1 MKGHLLGAGVVLLSV
16 TLAIVPAA
24 RGVDH
29 SLDLA
34 GVAVIPHVGAPGVRF
49 RRPALASLDARV
61 QLFLRNEAAEPFSLA
76 EVRFNGK
83 RASECVKGGT
93 WSWHD
98 SPEGWTG
105 TERVIPAGALVVWSL
120 NSIDHQIGHPLVV
133 DVRQVEGRSAR
144 KFDIA
149 IEKPR
154 LWLSAVTFLG
164 PDASPC
170 PDQVIFY
177 VRNDTDKTYRIEDC
191 RLFLPRERDTWR
203 WLYPGPWFGDKIR
216 AFSDE
221 GRVEPSE
228 LSGARVTAGCL
239 PLTYTAI
246 EVRLRS
252 DDGEARSVWAYL
264 RIKRESFDISGGWVN
279 STTPTGPSLTHV
291 PFLKTLRRMH
301 VNAAHIA
308 DIPGY
313 TDQTEPNGLYAR
325 YPLKYFNRLQP
336 IDRYDTD
343 AMLPRIHAV
352 EFLGEPQYDYGRN
365 GKLPQEVWEAFL
377 PYASSRLA
385 TTLTLSESQNWHLY
399 AGVADYAHYD
409 AYRVTAPSPDSWSLY
424 DRWDGQRIRWGAPL
438 ETIGEMTRSLRET
451 SRTVP
456 IAYWS
461 QGAHAGWDRY
471 GGRARTSPTPDELR
485 LQAYHAL
492 SSRIT
497 SLYWFNL
504 SLKSLVK
511 FRDLI
516 DEMTRVGREIRL
528 LECFYLEGTA
538 YGYKQVPR
546 EGRPEWDLASIAAP
560 DAALLFALD
569 LDYKADP
576 TEKVFRF
583 GPPRAA
589 RFESDLPPYLRG
601 FKDVFRI
608 DADGTY
614 DVAYERAGKGV
625 CIEDRVGKV
634 AIYVVATD
642 TTLRS
647 LLDARRA
654 EQTRFEQ
661 SCGFDPAR
669 NDADFAALEALT
681 LGE

>member
-1 MKGHLLGAGVVLLSV
+1 
-16 TLAIVPAA
+16 
-24 RGVDH
+24 
-29 SLDLA
+29 
-34 GVAVIPHVGAPGVRF
+34 
-49 RRPALASLDARV
+49 
-61 QLFLRNEAAEPFSLA
+61 
-76 EVRFNGK
+76 
-83 RASECVKGGT
+83 
-93 WSWHD
+93 
-98 SPEGWTG
+98 
-105 TERVIPAGALVVWSL
+105 
-120 NSIDHQIGHPLVV
+120 
-133 DVRQVEGRSAR
+133 
-144 KFDIA
+144 
-149 IEKPR
+149 
-154 LWLSAVTFLG
+154 
-164 PDASPC
+164 
-170 PDQVIFY
+170 VIFY
-177 VRNDTDKTYRIEDC
+177 VRNDTGQTYRIEDC
-191 RLFLPRERDTWR
+191 RLFLPRDRDTWR
-203 WLYPGPWFGDKIR
+203 WLYPGPWLGEKVR
-216 AFSDE
+216 VFSDE

-228 LSGARVTAGCL
+228 LSGARVTTGRL
-239 PLTYTAI
+239 PLTYAAI

-252 DDGEARSVWAYL
+252 DDGETRSLWAYL
-264 RIKRESFDISGGWVN
+264 RIKRESFDISGGWVSN
-279 STTPTGPSLTHV
+279 KTPQGQTLTHV

-301 VNAAHIA
+301 VNTAHIGNVS
-308 DIPGY
+308 GY

-352 EFLGEPQYDYGRN
+352 EFLGEPQYRYGRN
-365 GKLPQEVWEAFL
+365 GKLPQQVWEAFR

-451 SRTVP
+451 SRPAP

-461 QGAHAGWDRY
+461 QGAHAGWGRY
-471 GGRARTSPTPDELR
+471 GGRSRTSPTPDELR

-528 LECFYLEGTA
+528 LERFYLEGAA
-538 YGYKQVPR
+538 YEYKQVRR
-546 EGRPEWDLASIAAP
+546 ESRPDWDLASIAAP

-589 RFESDLPPYLRG
+589 RLEFDLPPYLRG
-601 FKDVFRI
+601 LKDVFRI

-614 DVAYERAGKGV
+614 NVQHERTGDGV
-625 CIEDRVGKV
+625 GIEDRVSKV
-634 AIYVVATD
+634 AIYVATANPD
-642 TTLRS
+642 LR
-647 LLDARRA
+647 ARLNEWRVDLV
-654 EQTRFEQ
+654 RFEE
-661 SCGFDPAR
+661 SFGYDPAG
-669 NDADFAALEALT
+669 NDADFAALVAC
-681 LGE
+681 GQSPQD